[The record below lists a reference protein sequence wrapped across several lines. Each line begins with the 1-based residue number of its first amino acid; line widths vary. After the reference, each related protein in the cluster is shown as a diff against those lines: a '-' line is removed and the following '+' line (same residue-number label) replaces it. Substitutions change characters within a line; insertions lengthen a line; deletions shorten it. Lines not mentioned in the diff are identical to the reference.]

1 MADAQGWNLGC
12 KPRDDNC
19 GVYEVSMRQTILVTA
34 FKESFRVTIPH
45 SSIVLINSH
54 VNCCCDFSFV
64 IVRNDAQNGPPIY
77 SYSGSYQQLLR
88 RPHHNLHTVCYCSV
102 TWR

>member
-1 MADAQGWNLGC
+1 MADARGLNLGC
-12 KPRDDNC
+12 KPRDFNW

-34 FKESFRVTIPH
+34 FMESFRVTIPH

-64 IVRNDAQNGPPIY
+64 IVRNDAQNGSFIY
-77 SYSGSYQQLLR
+77 SYSGSYQLLC
-88 RPHHNLHTVCYCSV
+88 RPHHTTTYNLLNVIAV
-102 TWR
+102 